1 MLFENLYL
9 KSKSDT
15 RKIECNNGLYNVL
28 VFFSIDWIDLIDRE
42 KPENKNIGKKMIVY
56 IK

>member
-28 VFFSIDWIDLIDRE
+28 VFFSIDWIDLI
-42 KPENKNIGKKMIVY
+42 ENSR
-56 IK
+56 